1 MVDKIIIGGNNSDWK
16 INPVMITIIYKTGK
30 KYIYR
35 MVDYSKVD
43 KKILKYGWKN
53 SMLKCVLK

>member
-1 MVDKIIIGGNNSDWK
+1 
-16 INPVMITIIYKTGK
+16 MITIIYKTGK

-43 KKILKYGWKN
+43 EKILKYGWKN